1 MGVAASPPA
10 HLLPRDAAV
19 APRAERV
26 RVQAL
31 HWPDCTGAGARAQ
44 WDRLAARAGDPNP
57 FFEAWYLL
65 PSLRALD
72 PAGNVRLL
80 VAERAGEWLGLIP
93 LVAEPSYYGRPVPQ
107 LRSWVHANAFLGA
120 PLIARGHEQAVWHAL
135 LGHADT
141 HAGRNLFL
149 HLPGLPL
156 DGPGY
161 RALLDTCATERR
173 RHGLVH
179 REERA
184 LLASALSPE
193 AYLEAALSGKKRKEL
208 RRQHAR
214 LSEQGTLAV
223 VRQRDAEGIDGWL
236 TDFLRLEQAGWKG
249 QAGSALACAPDT
261 AALFTAALREA
272 AALGQL
278 ERLTLRLD
286 GAPIAM
292 LATLIA
298 GEGAFSYKTAFDERY
313 ARFSPGVLLQRE
325 NLTLLED
332 PGMAWCDSC
341 AAEDHPMIDHLWRE
355 RRAIGRVSIAIG
367 GALRRA
373 LFRPLLVAEL
383 TRSGPRPDHGS
394 PPLSEC

>member
-1 MGVAASPPA
+1 MGLAASPPA
-10 HLLPRDAAV
+10 HLLPRDAAGTS
-19 APRAERV
+19 RTEGV
-26 RVQAL
+26 RVEAL
-31 HWPDCTGAGARAQ
+31 RCADCAGADARAR

-93 LVAEPSYYGRPVPQ
+93 LVAEPRYYGRPIPQ

-120 PLIARGHEQAVWHAL
+120 PLIARGHEDAVWRAL
-135 LGHADT
+135 LAHADA
-141 HAGRNLFL
+141 HAGRSLFL

-156 DGPGY
+156 EGPGY
-161 RALLDTCATERR
+161 RTLLDVCASARR

-214 LSEQGTLAV
+214 LSEQGALAA
-223 VRQRDAEGIDGWL
+223 VRQRDAHGIDAWL
-236 TDFLRLEQAGWKG
+236 ADFLRLEQAGWKG
-249 QAGSALACAPDT
+249 QAGSALACAPET
-261 AALFTAALREA
+261 ARLFTAALGEA
-272 AALGQL
+272 AALGRL
-278 ERLTLRLD
+278 ERLTLQLD
-286 GAPIAM
+286 GVPIAM

-298 GEGAFSYKTAFDERY
+298 GDGAFSYKTAFDERF

-325 NLTLLED
+325 NLALLDD
-332 PGMAWCDSC
+332 PGLAWCDSC

-373 LFRPLLVAEL
+373 LFRPLLAAEL